1 MNRLLRYYRTLRYLK
16 FIQIQNRLIRKIL
29 KPRVSGKN
37 PPAIGPWNGKWVF
50 CSSPEV
56 FDGEAFTFLNHTGI
70 IRNAGDWNTVTTDKL
85 WLYNL
90 HYFDFLKSE
99 AYRNNPLSVAWMERW
114 IRDNPPC
121 RGNGW
126 EPYPLSLRIV
136 NWIKWAWS
144 GNQLSESV
152 HTSLV
157 EQVRCLEQSLEYH
170 LLANHFM
177 ANGKALIFA
186 GKFFSG
192 KEAKR
197 WFAKGWDIYHAELK
211 EQILSD
217 GAHFE
222 RSPMYHSIILE
233 DLLDV
238 YQATYSEE
246 LKTPIKKMLY
256 FLEGMTFPDR
266 QIALFNDSA
275 FGIASAPDQIFQY
288 AESLGFEHPEL
299 SDRGIM
305 DFQASGYVRVHHG
318 IWDLIL
324 DAGALGPD
332 YQPGHAHADTLSF
345 ELSCCGKRIISNMGT
360 SCYKGLERAYQ
371 RGTSAHNTIV
381 VDGKNSSEVWS
392 SHRVGQRAKIMNRTV
407 MPSTVCAS
415 HDGYKP
421 VIYERTWHWSEQTI
435 CIDDLLKGTGK
446 HKIELYLHFMPGEEL
461 VHKGDNEFY
470 TTSGLVVTLPETGR
484 NELLETEI
492 GLEFGRRTPNKTLRL
507 TLEEYLPLQI
517 QTKIKSSD

>member
-37 PPAIGPWNGKWVF
+37 PPSIGSWNGKWIF

-56 FDGEAFTFLNHTGI
+56 FDGESFTFLNHTEA
-70 IRNAGDWNTVTTDKL
+70 IRSACDWNFCTADKL

-90 HYFDFLKSE
+90 HYFDFLKQE
-99 AYRNNPLSVAWMERW
+99 AYRNNPRSIDWMECW
-114 IRDNPPC
+114 IRENPSC

-136 NWIKWAWS
+136 NWIKWVWS
-144 GNQLSESV
+144 GNQISEEV

-170 LLANHFM
+170 LLANHLM

-186 GKFFSG
+186 GCFFSG
-192 KEAKR
+192 AEAKR
-197 WFAKGWDIYHAELK
+197 WLAKGWKIYHSELK
-211 EQILSD
+211 EQILPD

-233 DLLDV
+233 DFLDV
-238 YQATYSEE
+238 YQVTHSEDLRPYIE
-246 LKTPIKKMLY
+246 KMLF
-256 FLEGMTFPDR
+256 FLAGMTFPDR
-266 QIALFNDSA
+266 RIALFNDSA
-275 FGIASAPDQIFQY
+275 FGIAPDPDQIIRY
-288 AESLGFEHPEL
+288 AEQLGFAHPVL
-299 SDRGIM
+299 SGGIV
-305 DFQASGYVRVHHG
+305 DFPDSGYVRVHHG

-345 ELSCCGKRIISNMGT
+345 ELSCCGRRIISNMGT
-360 SCYKGLERAYQ
+360 SCYNGSERAYQ
-371 RGTSAHNTIV
+371 RGTSAHNAIV

-392 SHRVGQRAKIMNRTV
+392 SHRVGQRAKIIDRAV
-407 MPSTVCAS
+407 LPSAVCAS
-415 HDGYKP
+415 HNGYKP
-421 VIYERTWHWSEQTI
+421 VIHKRTWHWSENSI
-435 CIDDLLKGTGK
+435 YIDDLLNGAGK
-446 HKIELYLHFMPGEEL
+446 HKIELYLHFMPGEEFIRN
-461 VHKGDNEFY
+461 GDNEFY
-470 TTSGLVVTLPETGR
+470 TVSGLVVTLPKTGK

-492 GLEFGRRTPNKTLRL
+492 GLEFGRKIPNKTLKV
-507 TLEEYLPLQI
+507 TLEERLPLQF
-517 QTKIKSSD
+517 QTRITSSV